1 MHLLMLVNHDFTN
14 CTSFFSP
21 MHAWIPFHP
30 TGCQVLILH
39 FVQAYEALMKAF
51 VDRNKVI

>member
-1 MHLLMLVNHDFTN
+1 MISRIVHL
-14 CTSFFSP
+14 FFSP

-39 FVQAYEALMKAF
+39 FAQAYEALMKAF